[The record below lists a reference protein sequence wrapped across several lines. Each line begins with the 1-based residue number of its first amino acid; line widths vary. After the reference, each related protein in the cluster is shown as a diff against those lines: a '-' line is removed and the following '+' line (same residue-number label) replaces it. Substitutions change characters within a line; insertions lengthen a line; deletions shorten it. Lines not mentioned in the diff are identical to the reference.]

1 MKNGDPSLK
10 EERPPVPWEI
20 HYGLQAEF
28 VKLAELLGV
37 RVSDGMT
44 FGEALTA
51 CHGQARA
58 AAVKADQYDRVLSFL
73 DGAEDA
79 LKFALLTEAGA
90 ADRDIGRA
98 SVCLG
103 RALALLRELAGRKEA

>member
-1 MKNGDPSLK
+1 MSGAQVN
-10 EERPPVPWEI
+10 EERPPVPWEV
-20 HYGLQAEF
+20 HFALQAEF

-37 RVSDGMT
+37 RVTTGML
-44 FGEALTA
+44 FADALGA
-51 CHGQARA
+51 CQSQARA

-73 DGAEDA
+73 DGAHDA

-90 ADRDIGRA
+90 ANRDLGRA

-103 RALALLRELAGRKEA
+103 RALPLLRELAGRKEP